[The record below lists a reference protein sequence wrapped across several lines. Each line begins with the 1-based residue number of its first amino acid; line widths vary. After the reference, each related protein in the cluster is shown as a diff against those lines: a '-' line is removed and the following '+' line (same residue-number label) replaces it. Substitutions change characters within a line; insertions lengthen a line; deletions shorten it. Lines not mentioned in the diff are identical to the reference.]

1 VSHEKAEGRPIDVTC
16 GLIEGSGR
24 LLVAQRP
31 PGKAL
36 AGKWE
41 FPGGKVEPGE
51 VPAACLARELREELG
66 VEVRV
71 GEPLPP
77 CLHRYGDRTIRLL
90 PFRCEIVAGAL
101 RAHEHT
107 AVRWCTLE
115 EIAALELA
123 AADVPVLAHY
133 RAVVASIPSRAP

>member
-1 VSHEKAEGRPIDVTC
+1 VKTTPASDDGPIDVTC
-16 GLIEGSGR
+16 GLIERDGL

-51 VPAACLARELREELG
+51 APAACLARELREELG

-71 GEPLPP
+71 GAALPASV
-77 CLHRYGDRTIRLL
+77 HRYSPTVRAIRLL
-90 PFRCEIVAGAL
+90 PFRCAIVAGEPH
-101 RAHEHT
+101 AHEHS
-107 AVRWCTLE
+107 ALRWCTID
-115 EIAALELA
+115 EIAALDLA
-123 AADVPVLAHY
+123 TADLPVLASY
-133 RAVVASIPSRAP
+133 RAAIGR